1 MLWAACFAGRA
12 AADVSSFPDC
22 LCGKQ
27 LPPAD
32 WAASA
37 RFYMRRGTF
46 WTDMLA
52 CLPIF
57 AQIAVSATGTS
68 DQLLRLIATLR
79 LLRLIRC
86 VVAGQAAC
94 I

>member
-1 MLWAACFAGRA
+1 
-12 AADVSSFPDC
+12 
-22 LCGKQ
+22 
-27 LPPAD
+27 
-32 WAASA
+32 
-37 RFYMRRGTF
+37 MRRGTF

-86 VVAGQAAC
+86 A
-94 I
+94 